1 MTSVSPDTKQL
12 WRTARGPVTVGAVV
26 LVAAIVI
33 TLLTSKGNTDAAD
46 PDSVAPNGSRAVAR
60 LLQGYGVQIV
70 KVETLQ
76 AAKNAVAG
84 DTTLLVT
91 RPDWVGA
98 DEWKTLRGKDTILI
112 TPTEATLDAI
122 APTVSVQGQAKAD
135 ARNPDCDFGPAKAA
149 GRARIGTVAYQARNS
164 CYEGTL
170 VPLDG
175 VTVLGDATP
184 LSNEVLDEDG
194 NAALALRLLGQH
206 QKLVWYLPSLADA
219 TASGG
224 QRSIY
229 DLIPPGWG
237 YAVIEVVIA
246 VLLFMLWRAR
256 RLGPVVT
263 EPLPVVVRA
272 AETTEGRARLYR
284 RAKATDHAADA
295 LRRAALN
302 RLIPMLGLTSEAAV
316 VDRIAERTGRPGA
329 EVHAILYGP
338 APATE
343 QALVHLADALDALI
357 NEVRTT

>member
-12 WRTARGPVTVGAVV
+12 WRTARGPVLIGAAI

-33 TLLTSKGNTDAAD
+33 TLLTSKGNTDATD
-46 PDSVAPNGSRAVAR
+46 PDSVAPDGGRAVAR

-70 KVETLQ
+70 KVDNLQ
-76 AAKNAVAG
+76 AAKAAVTG

-112 TPTEATLDAI
+112 TPTEDTLGAI
-122 APTVSVQGQAKAD
+122 APDVSIQDRAGSGTRD
-135 ARNPDCDFGPAKAA
+135 PDCDFGPAKAA
-149 GRARIGTVAYQARNS
+149 GRAKIGTVAYRARNS
-164 CYEGTL
+164 CYGGTL
-170 VPLDG
+170 VPLEG
-175 VTVLGDATP
+175 VTLLGDATP
-184 LSNEVLDEDG
+184 LSNAALDEDG

-219 TASGG
+219 SASGG

-237 YAVIEVVIA
+237 YAVIEIIIA
-246 VLLFMLWRAR
+246 VLLFMVWRGR

-284 RAKATDHAADA
+284 RAHATDHAADA
-295 LRRAALN
+295 LRRAAVN
-302 RLIPMLGLTSEAAV
+302 RLIPMLGHTSEAAV
-316 VDRIAERTGRPGA
+316 VERIAERTGRPAA

-338 APATE
+338 APAGE